1 MEENSRLSTEKQ
13 SVQKSLSKERQSFLD
28 RLHQMEI
35 ALEELNA
42 EKDDLMEQKCKEI
55 RDLKAEMEAMEK
67 QLQSNRKFI
76 EVSFFSCYKFH
87 NFFLL
92 KYSIEFLKWKY
103 CFNIAA

>member
-1 MEENSRLSTEKQ
+1 MEENSKLSSEKQ
-13 SVQKSLSKERQSFLD
+13 NVQKSLSKERQSFLD

-35 ALEELNA
+35 ALEELNV

-76 EVSFFSCYKFH
+76 EVSFFS
-87 NFFLL
+87 
-92 KYSIEFLKWKY
+92 
-103 CFNIAA
+103 

>member
-76 EVSFFSCYKFH
+76 EVSFFTF
-87 NFFLL
+87 
-92 KYSIEFLKWKY
+92 
-103 CFNIAA
+103 

>member
-76 EVSFFSCYKFH
+76 EVSFFSVI
-87 NFFLL
+87 N
-92 KYSIEFLKWKY
+92 SI
-103 CFNIAA
+103 ISSS

>member
-1 MEENSRLSTEKQ
+1 MEENSKLSSEKQ
-13 SVQKSLSKERQSFLD
+13 NVQKSLSKERQSFLD

-76 EVSFFSCYKFH
+76 EVSFFS
-87 NFFLL
+87 
-92 KYSIEFLKWKY
+92 
-103 CFNIAA
+103 

>member
-1 MEENSRLSTEKQ
+1 
-13 SVQKSLSKERQSFLD
+13 
-28 RLHQMEI
+28 MEI

-76 EVSFFSCYKFH
+76 EVSFKFH
-87 NFFLL
+87 NFLQL
-92 KYSIEFLKWKY
+92 KHFY
-103 CFNIAA
+103 

>member
-76 EVSFFSCYKFH
+76 EVSLFSVI
-87 NFFLL
+87 N
-92 KYSIEFLKWKY
+92 SIISS
-103 CFNIAA
+103 C

>member
-76 EVSFFSCYKFH
+76 EVSFFSVI
-87 NFFLL
+87 N
-92 KYSIEFLKWKY
+92 SIISS
-103 CFNIAA
+103 C